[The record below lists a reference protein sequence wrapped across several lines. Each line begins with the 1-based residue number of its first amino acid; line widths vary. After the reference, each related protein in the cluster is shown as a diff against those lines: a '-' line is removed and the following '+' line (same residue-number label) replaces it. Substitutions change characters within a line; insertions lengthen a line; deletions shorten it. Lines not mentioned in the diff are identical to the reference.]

1 LPFEKSGKKTEKNR
15 LNVALTKFHK
25 TKAYLRLMKLQET
38 KIGIIS
44 LGWLGARLAEHFSQ
58 RGALVWGTSRNSE
71 KMTEQSLESAVEVV
85 YWNQEEG
92 LSSDLQVKLKPVDLL
107 ILNLPPSVFKNGNY
121 ATGLVQFLPFISS
134 EANVIFTS
142 STGVYPSN
150 LYDAREDYEFSEGE
164 TNKLLEA
171 ELALRNVCGK
181 RLTILRLA
189 GLIGEDRHPVH
200 YLVKKEVNENP
211 EGKVN
216 LIHRKDIIQIVDRII
231 ERDFWGEILNVC
243 HPDHPSRKSYY
254 TAKAKLFALRLPKF
268 VEASKNE
275 DNKIVNCNKLIDNLG
290 YASFESL

>member
-1 LPFEKSGKKTEKNR
+1 MDLKG
-15 LNVALTKFHK
+15 
-25 TKAYLRLMKLQET
+25 T
-38 KIGIIS
+38 KIGVIS
-44 LGWLGARLAEHFSQ
+44 LGWLGSRLAEHLSQ
-58 RGALVWGTSRNSE
+58 RGAQVWGTSRDSE
-71 KMTEQSLESAVEVV
+71 KMTEQSLDRAVEVV

-92 LSSDLQVKLKPVDLL
+92 LSSDLQVKLRAVDLL
-107 ILNLPPSVFKNGNY
+107 ILNLPPSVFQNGNY
-121 ATGLVQFLPFISS
+121 AAGLLQFLPFISS
-134 EANVIFTS
+134 KANVIFTS

-150 LYDAREDYEFSEGE
+150 ITDAREDYEFANGDM
-164 TNKLLEA
+164 NRLLEA
-171 ELALRNVCGK
+171 ELALRQACGK

-216 LIHRKDIIQIVDRII
+216 LIHRKDIIQIIDRII

-268 VEASKNE
+268 VEASKDE
-275 DNKIVNCNKLIDNLG
+275 DNKIVNCHKLIYDLG
-290 YASFESL
+290 YSSFESL